1 MNVWRGKRMNL
12 SNGGLILF
20 QRELE
25 AEIISLN
32 GLNIID
38 FTKVT
43 FCKKIFLLDLSQHIV
58 EHVII

>member
-1 MNVWRGKRMNL
+1 MNL